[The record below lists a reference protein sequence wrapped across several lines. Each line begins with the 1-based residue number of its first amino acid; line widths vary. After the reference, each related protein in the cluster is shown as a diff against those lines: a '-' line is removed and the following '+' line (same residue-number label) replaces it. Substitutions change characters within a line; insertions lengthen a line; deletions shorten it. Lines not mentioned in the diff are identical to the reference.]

1 MVARRAEMKC
11 PRAEGLERLSET
23 MRCEEDSDQAI
34 AWADLKLS
42 FKGFWWDFF
51 EGFPF
56 LLLCLN

>member
-1 MVARRAEMKC
+1 MKC

-42 FKGFWWDFF
+42 FKGFWWNFF